1 VQGPWTKLSDIN
13 VTAPNGSGSV
23 QYAQLL
29 PNIEDPFLW
38 VDKRSNFHIIN
49 HRYVNTETDKCYGST
64 IRCDPPPH
72 FPDENGSYT
81 KTGSGHT
88 RIC

>member
-64 IRCDPPPH
+64 IRCDPPPPP
-72 FPDENGSYT
+72 FS
-81 KTGSGHT
+81 
-88 RIC
+88 